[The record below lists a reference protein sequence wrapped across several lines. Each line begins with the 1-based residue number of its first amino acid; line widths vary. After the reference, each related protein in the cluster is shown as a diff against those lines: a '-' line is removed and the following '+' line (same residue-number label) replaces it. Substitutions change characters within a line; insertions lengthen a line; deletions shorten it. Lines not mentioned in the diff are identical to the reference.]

1 MRTERLLRIVGLLR
15 AHGRLSASELARR
28 LEVSARTVMR
38 DIEALSLA
46 GVPVYAERG
55 REGGYALLPGYRPDV
70 EELTEAE
77 SRALFIAGGAGVAD
91 ALGLGR
97 DYETAL
103 RKLATGMPEGRT
115 GQVGRALERV
125 VIDPGGWA
133 GRRHVP
139 ERLRELLGAVEADRR
154 IRVVYRAVSSQWG
167 GRRTLDPWGLVLAGQ
182 SWYLIAAHRG
192 TPHTYRI
199 DRFERVQV
207 LDAAAHRPARLD
219 LLATWQELRSS
230 WQQQPS
236 TAVAIR
242 VRRDQADLARR
253 QLGIASRGPVDVA
266 DLVADGPDHLRLTA
280 QVSSLRGLAAVLT
293 GFGSWAEV
301 LDPPEAR
308 AMIRQVA
315 LEALEGHPGPV
326 PGRPPATSSGSS

>member
-1 MRTERLLRIVGLLR
+1 MRTERLLRLVGLLR
-15 AHGRLSASELARR
+15 AHGRLSASEIARR
-28 LEVSARTVMR
+28 LEVSPRTVMR

-55 REGGYALLPGYRPDV
+55 RDGGYALLPGYRPDV

-77 SRALFIAGGAGVAD
+77 SRALFVTGGAGVAD
-91 ALGLGR
+91 ALGIGR
-97 DYETAL
+97 DYESAL

-125 VIDPGGWA
+125 VIDPGGWS
-133 GRRHVP
+133 GRQHRP

-154 IRVVYRAVSSQWG
+154 IRTVYRAASSEWG

-192 TPHTYRI
+192 RPHTYRI
-199 DRFERVQV
+199 DRFERVRL
-207 LDAAAHRPARLD
+207 LDAPAHRPAGLD
-219 LLATWQELRSS
+219 LLATWHELRST

-236 TAVAIR
+236 TVVTIR

-253 QLGIASRGPVDVA
+253 QLAIALRGPVELSD
-266 DLVADGPDHLRLTA
+266 DGPEQVRLTA
-280 QVSSLRGLAAVLT
+280 LVSSLRGLAGVLT
-293 GFGSWAEV
+293 GFGSWAQV
-301 LDPPEAR
+301 IDPPEAR
-308 AMIRQVA
+308 AIIRQVA
-315 LEALEGHPGPV
+315 LEALAGHQGSA
-326 PGRPPATSSGSS
+326 PGRPPTTSSGSS